1 MAPPSP
7 EDQSVASSSNSDPFL
22 SASTSTPTPA
32 SRSRAGSLLF
42 AAPDDDG
49 EYLAILS
56 RFISVS
62 AGCDST
68 PSPTVGL
75 DGVEPTLSLLS
86 WANNLLSSLSENKR
100 RRETHIQAM
109 YDQLEVLWRRL
120 GVAEEDMDAFVEVN
134 RGSTDECVRAY
145 EEELERMLDVKRER
159 MGEFVANA
167 REEIWKLWEDIM
179 VGEDERRDFAPFAD
193 GE

>member
-1 MAPPSP
+1 MAPPSR
-7 EDQSVASSSNSDPFL
+7 EDQSVASSSSSDPFL

-49 EYLAILS
+49 EYFAILS

-68 PSPTVGL
+68 PSPAVGL

-100 RRETHIQAM
+100 RRESHIQAM
-109 YDQLEVLWRRL
+109 YDQLEILWRRL